1 MSMVQFNLLPDVKIA
16 YIKAERQK
24 RIVMSVSI
32 IASIV
37 SIVIFIFLFS
47 FVNGLQK
54 KSISDLT
61 ADISTRND
69 ELMETKDL
77 TKILTVQ
84 NQLNSLPAL
93 HDQKVVSSRMFT
105 YIQEVTPSAITI
117 SQLDADYV
125 EATVSVSGSAPSL
138 AAVNTYAD
146 ALKFTRFTTDSDTT
160 ARPAFTEVV
169 LSTFSVS
176 EKEQPQYTLTFKY
189 DAALFSQTE
198 NVKLAVPSMVTTRS
212 AVERPGALF
221 QSGGN

>member
-16 YIKAERQK
+16 YIKAQQQK
-24 RIVMSVSI
+24 RLVLSI
-32 IASIV
+32 STIAGIA
-37 SIVIFIFLFS
+37 SIVIFIVLFS

-54 KSISDLT
+54 KNMSDLT
-61 ADISTRND
+61 TDIATKNKK
-69 ELMETKDL
+69 LMETKDL

-93 HDQKVVSSRMFT
+93 HDQKVVSSRMFS

-125 EATVSVSGSAPSL
+125 ESTVSVSGSAPSL
-138 AAVNTYAD
+138 AAVNTFAD
-146 ALKFTRFTTDSDTT
+146 ALKFTKFTTEADTSP
-160 ARPAFTEVV
+160 RPAFTEVV

-198 NVKLAVPSMVTTRS
+198 VVKLAVPSMVTTRS
-212 AVERPGALF
+212 AVERPSALF